1 MLLRTGE
8 LEKELWGGEEA
19 TTNNRMEL
27 QAAIKGLEALKKPSK
42 VILTTDS
49 QYVRKG
55 ITEWIRNW
63 KAKGWKTKNKS
74 PVKNKDLWLRLDE
87 LTQTHDV
94 DWHWVKGHSGH
105 VENERVDGLAN
116 RGIAELCDK

>member
-1 MLLRTGE
+1 MRVGE

-27 QAAIKGLEALKKPSK
+27 QAAIEGLKALKKPSK

-55 ITEWIRNW
+55 ITEWITNW
-63 KAKGWKTKNKS
+63 KLKGWKTAAKS
-74 PVKNKDLWLRLDE
+74 PVKNKDLWILLDQ
-87 LTQTHDV
+87 LTQKHDV
-94 DWHWVKGHSGH
+94 SWQWIKGHSGD
-105 VENERVDGLAN
+105 VDNDRVDGLAN
-116 RGIAELCDK
+116 KGIDELCDR